1 MFTRILITCVLFI
14 SLISCTTAKRASEI
28 NAVRPPIAPYLKLT
42 CPELITEQ
50 RILLTEVAAAGVA
63 VDKAQESDRNTVI
76 VTWLLFAPAAFFI
89 EGNEV
94 QASKYAAQKGQ
105 LDTINE
111 ALKVNKC
118 GAVQSPNNKA
128 LFVPLKFN

>member
-1 MFTRILITCVLFI
+1 
-14 SLISCTTAKRASEI
+14 
-28 NAVRPPIAPYLKLT
+28 
-42 CPELITEQ
+42 
-50 RILLTEVAAAGVA
+50 LLSEVAASGVA

-105 LDTINE
+105 LETINE
-111 ALKVNKC
+111 ALKVNQC
-118 GAVQSPNNKA
+118 GSV
-128 LFVPLKFN
+128 